1 MAGLCEGGNE
11 PPGSLKASKYVMHLH
26 KGDVHNSGIYYK
38 REVHRCGVTVST
50 SDRET
55 SGPGSNPGWAR
66 ASYLVEVSSEFS
78 LNQFRANAVK
88 GNITNEVVVQQKLL
102 AETDKEARYCAPSA
116 NGGEVIFF
124 KIEWNC
130 GLINSAFFCMDFSG
144 LLFLCLEPDC
154 RVDNVGG
161 CRAWWN
167 GKHVNSP
174 TGSFL
179 RDAMDFFVHSETFL
193 PQGFGNHGPDS
204 IMSRVPQC
212 LAERTGTQNVAKSFN
227 FTDVTMTVVSSRDL
241 PGIARSGQTLA
252 VILRASL
259 HSLLGR
265 GSFLLNLALL
275 LGGAC
280 FSEGSVRPA
289 SVANIREVLVWGSE
303 RDVQK
308 EIKDGVLLPPLP
320 NAGDFWSRS
329 TNLIIEPDVNP
340 KPGLSQV
347 LLTPV
352 VAVEVKAVR
361 KDGDIPPMPYVDS
374 SQFRRSNAKP
384 EGSPAGSVPAT
395 KKFTGKLVEGV
406 KIVPEKVKPEKL
418 KVASKKQEVAVQ
430 SSTEDKP
437 AAQHDENPPVWS
449 HALLSDELSDPFGRL
464 PSNEEYDRSSRFT
477 HSILYGF
484 DTGF

>member
-1 MAGLCEGGNE
+1 ME
-11 PPGSLKASKYVMHLH
+11 PL
-26 KGDVHNSGIYYK
+26 
-38 REVHRCGVTVST
+38 
-50 SDRET
+50 
-55 SGPGSNPGWAR
+55 
-66 ASYLVEVSSEFS
+66 
-78 LNQFRANAVK
+78 Q
-88 GNITNEVVVQQKLL
+88 
-102 AETDKEARYCAPSA
+102 
-116 NGGEVIFF
+116 
-124 KIEWNC
+124 
-130 GLINSAFFCMDFSG
+130 
-144 LLFLCLEPDC
+144 
-154 RVDNVGG
+154 
-161 CRAWWN
+161 
-167 GKHVNSP
+167 
-174 TGSFL
+174 
-179 RDAMDFFVHSETFL
+179 
-193 PQGFGNHGPDS
+193 
-204 IMSRVPQC
+204 
-212 LAERTGTQNVAKSFN
+212 
-227 FTDVTMTVVSSRDL
+227 
-241 PGIARSGQTLA
+241 
-252 VILRASL
+252 
-259 HSLLGR
+259 GR
-265 GSFLLNLALL
+265 GSFLLNLVLL

-418 KVASKKQEVAVQ
+418 KIASKKQEVAVQ

-437 AAQHDENPPVWS
+437 AAQHDANPPVWS